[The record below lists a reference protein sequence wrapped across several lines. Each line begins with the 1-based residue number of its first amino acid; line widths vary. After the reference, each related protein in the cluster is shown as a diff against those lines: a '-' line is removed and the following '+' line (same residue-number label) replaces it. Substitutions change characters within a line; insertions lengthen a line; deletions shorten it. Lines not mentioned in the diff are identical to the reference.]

1 MGEQTAAHFTF
12 GVIIVKAQEL
22 FLVQYQEIV
31 QAAGSQIRIDITH
44 DLLRLLCLH
53 IITEQSVTIGIVQDV
68 TVSGH
73 HIIITAVGQCR
84 GKLYSF

>member
-1 MGEQTAAHFTF
+1 MSEQTAAYFAF
-12 GVIIVKAQEL
+12 VVIIIEAQEPL
-22 FLVQYQEIV
+22 LVQYQEIV

-44 DLLRLLCLH
+44 DLLRFLCLH
-53 IITEQSVTIGIVQDV
+53 IITEQAVTIGIVQDV

>member
-1 MGEQTAAHFTF
+1 MGEQTAAHSAFV
-12 GVIIVKAQEL
+12 VIIVESQKL

-44 DLLRLLCLH
+44 DLLRLLSLH

-68 TVSGH
+68 AVAGH
-73 HIIITAVGQCR
+73 HIVITAVGQCR
-84 GKLYSF
+84 G